1 MRNNL
6 KVIGYTTCVIFVL
19 LWLNQLFSGINL
31 YKLEKSQWQK
41 YMDSIVETSV
51 DSYLKLS
58 NSLDSSGLTNDIDF
72 NPQTFTINIQ
82 TRDTVHTIC
91 IDSNETLKHAY
102 IRKLLGTSSRELAP
116 LSRLDTLLHLSL
128 GKQSVKVQLITCK
141 LDSTSNEIERFP
153 LNDTD
158 ISGLIRSKIYSLGSQ
173 SGESIEIYYNFQA
186 AIFLTKAWN
195 NVLAIAAFTLLL
207 IFGLLYLSR
216 IQQQL
221 SRLQEKMI
229 QQVVHD
235 WKTPLNNI
243 GTLAQLLEKKS
254 ISPEDEKGIK
264 KIQIIQQEIELLR
277 TSSQQLLKTLS
288 GIARLQINKNEF
300 NLKTELSL
308 LLEKLQNAN
317 LNQKNIHVQLRYL
330 VQYQNIH
337 ASHFHL
343 LGAIQN
349 LLDNAVK
356 YGGNEPRITVTCYQ
370 KRGTLVIQVKDDGP
384 GIPKKEQKHIFDKY
398 YQVNTNENP
407 GAKKGYGL
415 GLTYVRNVVKAH
427 GGSLSLN
434 STPGNGCTFTI
445 KLKKWRTK

>member
-1 MRNNL
+1 M
-6 KVIGYTTCVIFVL
+6 K
-19 LWLNQLFSGINL
+19 
-31 YKLEKSQWQK
+31 
-41 YMDSIVETSV
+41 
-51 DSYLKLS
+51 
-58 NSLDSSGLTNDIDF
+58 
-72 NPQTFTINIQ
+72 
-82 TRDTVHTIC
+82 
-91 IDSNETLKHAY
+91 
-102 IRKLLGTSSRELAP
+102 
-116 LSRLDTLLHLSL
+116 
-128 GKQSVKVQLITCK
+128 
-141 LDSTSNEIERFP
+141 
-153 LNDTD
+153 
-158 ISGLIRSKIYSLGSQ
+158 
-173 SGESIEIYYNFQA
+173 
-186 AIFLTKAWN
+186 
-195 NVLAIAAFTLLL
+195 
-207 IFGLLYLSR
+207 
-216 IQQQL
+216 
-221 SRLQEKMI
+221 
-229 QQVVHD
+229 
-235 WKTPLNNI
+235 
-243 GTLAQLLEKKS
+243 
-254 ISPEDEKGIK
+254 
-264 KIQIIQQEIELLR
+264 

-288 GIARLQINKNEF
+288 GIARLRINKNEF